1 MFLPEYKQFVELGPP
16 APPPTKV
23 VLSAE
28 TVRAAGVGV
37 SAMTWGLMYRG
48 GYRFPI
54 STGLMPV

>member
-1 MFLPEYKQFVELGPP
+1 MSVFLPPEYKQFVELH
-16 APPPTKV
+16 PPTKV

-48 GYRFPI
+48 
-54 STGLMPV
+54 V